1 MASNPTTV
9 LAVEAADLTKVYGG
23 TTALAG
29 ASVRIRPGEVHALL
43 GENGAGKSTMVRI
56 LSGLARPDSGTLALS
71 GQAVRLHGPRDAQ
84 AAGIQTAFQEMTLVG
99 DLTVLENML
108 MPKAPTGPFGT
119 IRRRAG
125 RAAVAAC
132 FDRLALSSIP
142 LDAEVRGLDLPVRQK
157 IEIARAIFRQPRV
170 LLLDEPT
177 SSLSGR
183 DVDWLGDR
191 IAALKADG
199 VTVVFISHRLSEVR
213 AFCDRLTVLRNGKD
227 VVTGDTSEFD
237 DDALVR
243 QIAGRSISQVFPARP
258 AAAPAAAAPP
268 ALRVE
273 GLRAGRAEGVSLQ
286 LARGEI
292 LGIAGLQGMG
302 QLDLFLALYGMAE
315 RRAGQFE
322 CDGRAVSLDSPGAA
336 LSAGMGIS
344 LVPEDRKTEALFL
357 GLDGTLNAAL
367 PVLPRFVRRGLLD
380 MDAVRRSVAGVF
392 RRMKVDERALWTRV
406 GAFSG
411 GNQQKI
417 AIAKWLLAQSRILL
431 LYDPTRGIDVGT
443 KHEIYRLMRD
453 FAAEGGSILFYSTEV
468 SELVH
473 MADRVLVLYQGR
485 VAAEFSQGEIG
496 ETSILAAALG
506 GLPEK
511 LLA

>member
-1 MASNPTTV
+1 MTDGKRLYTVMLIPTKASQPLPLLMSRTPYGARGNADPRYV
-9 LAVEAADLTKVYGG
+9 MRIYGELAADGYIFV
-23 TTALAG
+23 
-29 ASVRIRPGEVHALL
+29 
-43 GENGAGKSTMVRI
+43 
-56 LSGLARPDSGTLALS
+56 
-71 GQAVRLHGPRDAQ
+71 
-84 AAGIQTAFQEMTLVG
+84 FQ
-99 DLTVLENML
+99 D
-108 MPKAPTGPFGT
+108 
-119 IRRRAG
+119 I
-125 RAAVAAC
+125 
-132 FDRLALSSIP
+132 
-142 LDAEVRGLDLPVRQK
+142 RGLNK
-157 IEIARAIFRQPRV
+157 SE
-170 LLLDEPT
+170 
-177 SSLSGR
+177 GR
-183 DVDWLGDR
+183 
-191 IAALKADG
+191 
-199 VTVVFISHRLSEVR
+199 FEM
-213 AFCDRLTVLRNGKD
+213 N
-227 VVTGDTSEFD
+227 
-237 DDALVR
+237 
-243 QIAGRSISQVFPARP
+243 RP
-258 AAAPAAAAPP
+258 PE
-268 ALRVE
+268 RFE